1 MRSSVQTF
9 ILDGVEAIPC
19 RVEVAILDEKTP
31 RTTVVGLPDAA
42 VREAVDRVQAA
53 MEAGGFGYP
62 PGRITIN
69 LSPATHR
76 KEGPLYDLPIAVAV
90 LLASGELGVDARARV
105 RDCVIAGE
113 LRLDG
118 TLQAIPGAVAMADL
132 AARSGIGNV
141 LLPSASADAAALV
154 DRIRSRPAHC
164 LGEAEELCID
174 DFCWREVLQI
184 DRFHLVE
191 RVNWSHEGATH
202 REGQS
207 RRSVKIVGLQHRD
220 VFPDPDHKHITI
232 TLTSNTRVQGQGK
245 GWQAKTHHLTE
256 WRSFST

>member
-164 LGEAEELCID
+164 LGDIIRFLSGQKDLPVAKPPIMEPGNAQVDMADLRGQMLPRRALTVAAAGWVLREAARRHSPDVCPESSHVPKLERLWK
-174 DFCWREVLQI
+174 WR
-184 DRFHLVE
+184 
-191 RVNWSHEGATH
+191 G
-202 REGQS
+202 S
-207 RRSVKIVGLQHRD
+207 RRSLER
-220 VFPDPDHKHITI
+220 
-232 TLTSNTRVQGQGK
+232 R
-245 GWQAKTHHLTE
+245 W
-256 WRSFST
+256 